1 MKAAPAGRVKA
12 ERSEPKGSLDT
23 DAAPDTIVPGGHAP
37 HRGHAPLGATGGL
50 DVRSAGNFEG
60 GNQGVKAGFL

>member
-23 DAAPDTIVPGGHAP
+23 DAAPDTIVPGGACP
-37 HRGHAPLGATGGL
+37 TPRACPLGDNWESWML
-50 DVRSAGNFEG
+50 EVLEIL
-60 GNQGVKAGFL
+60 KAEIRG